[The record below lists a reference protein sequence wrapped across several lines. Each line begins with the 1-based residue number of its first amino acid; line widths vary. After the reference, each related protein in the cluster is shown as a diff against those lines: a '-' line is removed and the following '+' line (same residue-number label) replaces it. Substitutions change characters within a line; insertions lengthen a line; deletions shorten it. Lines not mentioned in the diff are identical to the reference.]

1 MRNKRLMWLVVVL
14 VLVVGVA
21 VWYAV
26 NSNRLRSSE
35 SGASY
40 GYQNASVTLLGKQ
53 TDGKASFGQ
62 GPLFIAKGKN
72 VDLKWESKNTKSCR
86 AVNGWTTQ
94 TAPQSTAVTIRSL
107 LVGLNGFEVQCVA
120 VDGRLVADQFRV
132 YVKGGGYG
140 YQN

>member
-26 NSNRLRSSE
+26 NNRNLRSSE

-53 TDGKASFGQ
+53 TGGKASFGQ
-62 GPLFIAKGKN
+62 GPLYLAKGKTA
-72 VDLKWESKNTKSCR
+72 DLKWESKNTKSCR

-94 TAPQSTAVTIRSL
+94 TSTQSTPVTTKPL
-107 LVGLNGFEVQCVA
+107 LENQRFEVQCVA
-120 VDGRLVADQFRV
+120 LDGRTVQDNFTI